1 MRVGT
6 ADRQAAMDSLADHFA
21 QGRLDP
27 DEFGER
33 SAAAYAARTA
43 GELEDLFRDLPSGH
57 PSPIPLPGPVAGP
70 TTAPSPHGAA
80 LLHPAP
86 YGIEPTTGIPYSDR
100 QKAVA
105 GLLQLLLPCGLG
117 RLYSGQVG
125 IGLAQLVTSFFAV
138 GVLWAFVDGI
148 VMLAGRPVDQH
159 GRPLR

>member
-6 ADRQAAMDSLADHFA
+6 ADRQAAMDALADHFA

-43 GELEDLFRDLPSGH
+43 GELEDLFRDLP
-57 PSPIPLPGPVAGP
+57 PAPRPGPVSRPAIALSPDG
-70 TTAPSPHGAA
+70 APP
-80 LLHPAP
+80 LHPAP

-100 QKAVA
+100 HKAVA
-105 GLLQLLLPCGLG
+105 GLLQILLPCGLG

-148 VMLAGRPVDQH
+148 VILAGRPVDQH

>member
-6 ADRQAAMDSLADHFA
+6 ADRQAAMDALADHFA

-43 GELEDLFRDLPSGH
+43 GELEDLFHDLP
-57 PSPIPLPGPVAGP
+57 PTPWPPAPPPAAGL
-70 TTAPSPHGAA
+70 TTAPHGAPP
-80 LLHPAP
+80 LHPAP
-86 YGIEPTTGIPYSDR
+86 YGVEPTTGIPYSDR

-148 VMLAGRPVDQH
+148 VILAGRPVDQH